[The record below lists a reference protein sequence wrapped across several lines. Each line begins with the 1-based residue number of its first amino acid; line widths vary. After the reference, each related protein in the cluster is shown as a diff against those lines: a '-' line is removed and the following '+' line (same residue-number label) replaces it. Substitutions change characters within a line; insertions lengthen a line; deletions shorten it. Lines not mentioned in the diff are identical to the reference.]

1 MQVILFMVAKCTY
14 FFKLSQNEMRN
25 VFRKK
30 NVQME
35 AVALNN
41 SRINI
46 VERCGALR
54 SGDVGSAYV
63 SAVVTDC
70 FIYLFIISEKRSL
83 DALQDKDKWG
93 KKRDLGD

>member
-1 MQVILFMVAKCTY
+1 
-14 FFKLSQNEMRN
+14 
-25 VFRKK
+25 
-30 NVQME
+30 ME
-35 AVALNN
+35 AVVLNN

-83 DALQDKDKWG
+83 DALQDKDKWEKKGSGRLSTEYSG
-93 KKRDLGD
+93 KSGNKTVAGKWNKMLSKVNKRKSPAL